1 MKQLQNQKYFL
12 NQCTSTCMFVGIK
25 SFTGLDYLGLNIFN
39 NFGRFGTPTKVGMA
53 SCFNYSFLPNC
64 DG

>member
-1 MKQLQNQKYFL
+1 
-12 NQCTSTCMFVGIK
+12 MFVGIK